1 MTPHARIVPSSHA
14 RYKFE
19 VIAPARVF
27 GRRVRQYFASRAEA
41 QVFLTALQA
50 RVTKDVVAPVTRD
63 EQLLLARWRATL
75 SVADMESAFSSAAT
89 RNAVTDRPL
98 SDALAAYLADLAR
111 RAASGDVS
119 ALHLRSCEHSL
130 GVLERHAPGLCAT
143 ALRSLDA
150 PSVQVALDALPLAPR
165 TRLNVRKVLRAAL
178 HWVRRAGWLPPGHTN
193 PVADTLP
200 PATRRPTPGI
210 ITAPQMSALLAAADV
225 LTLRW
230 LVFGGFCGLRT
241 SEVDRLQ
248 WEDIRWDAAQP
259 QLYVSPGKTRNAE
272 RWVMLTPPVLALR
285 ERLAPEASGPV
296 LLACGVKHSATTRA
310 RARTFARAGFTPP
323 PNGLRHSYGSYHLV
337 HYGDAARTAME
348 MGHYAPAITFNFY
361 RRAVS
366 ASEAAA
372 WWSLASAP
380 PLPPASLP

>member
-75 SVADMESAFSSAAT
+75 SVADMESALTSAAK

-98 SDALAAYLADLAR
+98 SAALDAYLAELSR

-119 ALHLRSCEHSL
+119 ARHLRSCGYSL
-130 GVLERHAPGLCAT
+130 RTLQGHAPGLCAT
-143 ALRSLDA
+143 ALRSLDT

-165 TRLNVRKVLRAAL
+165 TRINVRRVLRAAL

-210 ITAPQMSALLAAADV
+210 ITPPQMSALIAAADV
-225 LTLRW
+225 QTLRW

-241 SEVDRLQ
+241 SEVARLQ
-248 WEDIRWDAAQP
+248 WEDIRWAEG

-272 RWVMLTPPVLALR
+272 RWVKLTPPVFALR
-285 ERLAPEASGPV
+285 ERLAPEASGPMLV
-296 LLACGVKHSATTRA
+296 VYGPEHTTSARA

-380 PLPPASLP
+380 APPLPPASLP